1 VLRAATSALVLAAWV
16 PAAFRS
22 SEPPPD
28 REASTHLPDVKGQ
41 GPPLAP
47 EVLRQARF
55 DAYEK
60 APGSGQGK
68 QSKKH
73 GPPKPSASPGS
84 KYDCGQGMVLRL
96 SAPAASQGGL
106 LLLEVRSTMPLG
118 KVEGDWNEN
127 TIPFWKEERRNP
139 GGQEV
144 WSALLGID
152 LEHQAGEFRLAISEK
167 GEGKAEKCTAS
178 IDVRQ
183 GKFATERLKVAPKF
197 VEPNPEQLARAEEER
212 KRLREIFATVTPE
225 KLWHGR
231 FRVPL
236 DGVTTGGNFGRRRIL
251 NGQPGSPHSGV
262 DFPAPTGTPV
272 HAAQRGRV
280 VLAEEL
286 YFSGNTVLV
295 DHGLGVYTLYGH
307 FSEIDV
313 QPGDLVDTGT
323 VLGKVGA
330 TGRVTGPH
338 LHWGLTVNRARVNA
352 LQIVA
357 WGKEAGSK

>member
-1 VLRAATSALVLAAWV
+1 MR
-16 PAAFRS
+16 
-22 SEPPPD
+22 
-28 REASTHLPDVKGQ
+28 LPDVEGQ
-41 GPPLAP
+41 GPRLPR

-55 DAYEK
+55 DAYVK
-60 APGSGQGK
+60 APGGGQGK

-73 GPPKPSASPGS
+73 GPPKTSASPGS

-106 LLLEVRSTMPLG
+106 LLLEVRRTTPLG
-118 KVEGDWNEN
+118 KVEGHWNEN
-127 TIPFWKEERRNP
+127 TIPFWQERRSP
-139 GGQEV
+139 GGPEV
-144 WSALLGID
+144 WRALLGID
-152 LEHQAGEFRLAISEK
+152 LEHQAGEYQLAISEK
-167 GEGKAEKCTAS
+167 VEGKAESCNAS
-178 IDVRQ
+178 IHVRQ
-183 GKFATERLKVAPKF
+183 GKFATERLKVAPNF

-225 KLWHGR
+225 KLWHGP

-313 QPGDLVDTGT
+313 EPGNLVDTGT

-357 WGKEAGSK
+357 WGKEVGSK